1 MTIFRDVEIVV
12 IISGINGMYL
22 DMCSFIFVLESRS
35 IEKSIDK
42 FVNLR
47 KQIWEVP
54 LCVES

>member
-22 DMCSFIFVLESRS
+22 DMCSFIFVLESQS